1 MPIKFINR
9 SVISTQKVG
18 KFISSI
24 YGISRY
30 TTMRF
35 CRQLGISYSSSIQ
48 DIPVA
53 KRGYIEAYFLSKPL
67 GIDLQRR
74 VQNKVSDKIRFGGY
88 SGLRLGQGL
97 PSRGQR
103 SKTNAQTC
111 KKKFKL
117 KISIISKLLKY
128 AS

>member
-9 SVISTQKVG
+9 SVLSTQKVG
-18 KFISSI
+18 KFLASI
-24 YGISRY
+24 FGISRN
-30 TTMRF
+30 TSIKI
-35 CRQLGISYSSSIQ
+35 CRQLGVPYTIAIQ
-48 DIPVA
+48 DLSSP
-53 KRGYIEAYFLSKPL
+53 KKNYIEGYFRHRPL

-88 SGLRLGQGL
+88 SGLRLSQGL

-111 KKKFKL
+111 KKKFKFKL
-117 KISIISKLLKY
+117 SIMSKN
-128 AS
+128 

>member
-9 SVISTQKVG
+9 SVLSTQKLG
-18 KFISSI
+18 KFLSSI
-24 YGISRY
+24 FGISRS
-30 TTMRF
+30 TTMRI
-35 CRQLGISYSSSIQ
+35 CRQLGVPYTTSIQ
-48 DIPVA
+48 DVPST
-53 KRGYIEAYFLSKPL
+53 KREYIENYFKPRPL

-88 SGLRLGQGL
+88 SGVRLSQGL

-111 KKKFKL
+111 KKKFKFKL
-117 KISIISKLLKY
+117 SITSKN
-128 AS
+128 